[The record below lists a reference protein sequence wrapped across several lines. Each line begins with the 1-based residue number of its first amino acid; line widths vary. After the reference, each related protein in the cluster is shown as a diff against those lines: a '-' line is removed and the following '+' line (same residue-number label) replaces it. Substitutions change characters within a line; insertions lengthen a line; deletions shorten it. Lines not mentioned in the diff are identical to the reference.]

1 MARTISVKV
10 PVATLISDIENAI
23 AKIDEDVKNYASD
36 LAQYKKDK
44 VAYDEATVKAVIK
57 ALGNKDLFGTSYD
70 STIRVGSTYGN
81 RVEVSVDRAILG
93 LGDAPVAPSEPNQ
106 RESFGREYT
115 TRKQILERNLKILK
129 MTSQEEVSASTY
141 GSILE
146 LL

>member
-44 VAYDEATVKAVIK
+44 AKYDEATVKAVIK
-57 ALGNKDLFGTSYD
+57 ALGQKELFGTNFD

-81 RVEVSVDRAILG
+81 RIEVSVDKAILN
-93 LGDAPVAPSEPNQ
+93 LGDTPVSPSEPNQ